1 MGRLVLKGS
10 NMSDE
15 LSKIVSSINELS
27 ERVALLEI
35 DRDFANII
43 DTDIGLPDRPAADAL
58 DFDWADVSNEKINN
72 LLADIFAND
81 PVAERPL
88 EYNKIQ
94 DNVIEFPVKF
104 SRR

>member
-1 MGRLVLKGS
+1 
-10 NMSDE
+10 MSDE
-15 LSKIVSSINELS
+15 LSKIVTSINELS

-35 DRDFANII
+35 DRDFGNIT
-43 DTDIGLPDRPAADAL
+43 DTVDM
-58 DFDWADVSNEKINN
+58 DFDWADISTESIDN
-72 LLADIFAND
+72 LMIDIFAND

>member
-1 MGRLVLKGS
+1 MGRLVLKES
-10 NMSDE
+10 NVSDE

-35 DRDFANII
+35 DRDFGNIT
-43 DTDIGLPDRPAADAL
+43 DTVDME
-58 DFDWADVSNEKINN
+58 FDWADISTESIDK
-72 LLADIFAND
+72 LMTDIFAND

>member
-1 MGRLVLKGS
+1 
-10 NMSDE
+10 MSDE

-35 DRDFANII
+35 DRDFSNIT
-43 DTDIGLPDRPAADAL
+43 DTVDME
-58 DFDWADVSNEKINN
+58 FDWADISTESINN
-72 LLADIFAND
+72 LMTDIFAND